1 MALKDIQV
9 KNAKPGEKARKLADG
24 GGLFLLVHPNGS
36 KYWRLK
42 YRFAGKE
49 KLLALGVY
57 PEVGLK
63 EARDK
68 RFKARKQ
75 LSTGVDPG
83 EARKAEKVAKTGAD
97 SFEAITRE
105 WFDKFSPTWAPSH
118 SSKVIRRFEK
128 DIFPY
133 LGKRPISE
141 INAPELLAVLRR
153 VEDRGA
159 IETAH
164 RAKQNCGQVFRY
176 AVATGRAERD
186 PTGDLKG
193 ALPPPKKSRHAAIT
207 DPKQV
212 GELLRAIEAYTGSPI
227 VRAALQLSAL
237 VFVRPGELRG
247 AEWSEIDL
255 PGKQW
260 IIPAERMKMGIEH
273 IVPLSQQAVAILE
286 ELKPLTGSSNY
297 VFPGARSN
305 KRPLS
310 DNGPRT
316 ALRAMGYANDK
327 MTPHGFRAMASTL
340 LNEQGWRSDVIERQ
354 LAHSEQNKVRAAY
367 HRSEY
372 LEERRKM
379 MQAWADYLDGLKT
392 GADVVPIRNER

>member
-1 MALKDIQV
+1 MTLKDVQV
-9 KNAKPGEKARKLADG
+9 KNAKPGDKARKMADG

-57 PEVGLK
+57 PDVGLK
-63 EARDK
+63 QAREGREEARK
-68 RFKARKQ
+68 LLRA
-75 LSTGVDPG
+75 GVNPG
-83 EARKAEKVAKTGAD
+83 EVRKAEKVASGGAD

-105 WFDKFSPTWAPSH
+105 WFDKFSPGWATSH
-118 SSKVIRRFEK
+118 SEKVIRRFEK

-133 LGKRPISE
+133 LGELAINE
-141 INAPELLAVLRR
+141 INAPVLLAVLRR
-153 VEDRGA
+153 IEDRGA

-164 RAKQNCGQVFRY
+164 RAKQNCGQVLRY

-207 DPKQV
+207 DPKKV
-212 GELLRAIEAYTGSPI
+212 GELLRAIDAYTGSPI

-237 VFVRPGELRG
+237 VFVRPGELRR
-247 AEWSEIDL
+247 AEWVEIDL
-255 PGKQW
+255 PGAQW
-260 IIPAERMKMGIEH
+260 VIPAERMKMGIEH
-273 IVPLSQQAVAILE
+273 IVPLSQQAVVILE
-286 ELKPLTGSSNY
+286 ELKLLAGSSNY

-316 ALRAMGYANDK
+316 ALRAMGYSNDQ

-340 LNEQGWRSDVIERQ
+340 LNELGWRPDVIERQ
-354 LAHSEQNKVRAAY
+354 LAHAEQNRVRAAY

-372 LEERRKM
+372 LLERKKM
-379 MQAWADYLDGLKT
+379 MQAWADYLDGLKA
-392 GADVVPIRNER
+392 GAIVVSINKHV